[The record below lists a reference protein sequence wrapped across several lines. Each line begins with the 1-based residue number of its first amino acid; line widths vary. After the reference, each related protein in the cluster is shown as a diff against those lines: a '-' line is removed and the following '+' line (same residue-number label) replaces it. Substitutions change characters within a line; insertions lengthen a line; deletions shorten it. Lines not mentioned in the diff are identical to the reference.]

1 MVNIAIPTMHHLLLK
16 ISLVHLSASWI
27 FGLLATA
34 GAIVVFSVKNRTVM
48 LMASP
53 LSGGAIFASL
63 GTAGQHTAAM
73 VVAAGVTCNILQGFV
88 HDGLLDRKHH
98 LLRWA
103 IAGAA
108 IVTAL
113 LLQPPAHW
121 VDWIPVLGYAWGQGA
136 STLRNVQMRIW
147 LLPATALWLVFAA
160 VTAVWPIVLLES
172 MTFMVN
178 LITIDRL
185 TRNNANLRSL
195 ALAKK

>member
-1 MVNIAIPTMHHLLLK
+1 MVNGFLSMFHPFLAYKLF
-16 ISLVHLSASWI
+16 SLSAPWV
-27 FGLLATA
+27 FGLLATL
-34 GAIVVFSVKNRTVM
+34 GAIVVFSVKNRTIM
-48 LMASP
+48 LVASP
-53 LSGGAIFASL
+53 LSGGAIFASFW
-63 GTAGQHTAAM
+63 TSGQHTAAM
-73 VVAAGVTCNILQGFV
+73 VVAAGVTCNVLQGFV

-113 LLQPPAHW
+113 LLQPPTHM
-121 VDWIPVLGYAWGQGA
+121 VDWVPVIGYAWGQGA

-147 LLPATALWLVFAA
+147 LLPATAIWLVFAA

-178 LITIDRL
+178 LNTLDRL
-185 TRNNANLRSL
+185 TRKDADILPMRG
-195 ALAKK
+195 